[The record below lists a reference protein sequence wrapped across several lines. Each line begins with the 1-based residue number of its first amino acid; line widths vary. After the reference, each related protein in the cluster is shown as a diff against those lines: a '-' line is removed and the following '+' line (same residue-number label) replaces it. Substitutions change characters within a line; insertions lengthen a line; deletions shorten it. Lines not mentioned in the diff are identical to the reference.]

1 MNSQSVIDRIELM
14 MSDKDL
20 EEYNNIGKPI
30 KWSSRYSYVSG
41 TRHDD
46 HGTRTYDVN
55 GARLPSVTTILGAT
69 KNQQFLK
76 DWKAKVGEAEADR
89 IKNLSSK
96 RGTSMHK
103 FLEHYVLGTGYDDL
117 TGLGQ
122 EAKSMAEKVI
132 EIGLAPVEEYYGS
145 EVTLYYPGLYAGSTD
160 LVCLHNGVETVVDFK
175 QANRPKKKEW
185 IEDYYLQ
192 IAAYAMAHDYV
203 YGSQIKQ
210 GVIMVCTPD
219 LYYQE
224 FKVIG
229 AELRRYK
236 HEALKRIDM
245 YYDLM
250 HDEKER
256 TTPMKAEEFNDRP
269 DEVGNPRSTDKE

>member
-1 MNSQSVIDRIELM
+1 MKKSN
-14 MSDKDL
+14 KYNYL
-20 EEYNNIGKPI
+20 EGKQITDPDTGKRVYEI
-30 KWSSRYSYVSG
+30 SSY
-41 TRHDD
+41 
-46 HGTRTYDVN
+46 
-55 GARLPSVTTILGAT
+55 RLPSVTTILGAT
-69 KNQQFLK
+69 KNTEFLTK
-76 DWKAKVGEAEADR
+76 WKAKVGEEQAER
-89 IKNLSSK
+89 IKNVSSA

-103 FLEHYVLGTGYDDL
+103 FLESFITDVGYDDL
-117 TGLGQ
+117 TELGQ
-122 EAKSMAEKVI
+122 AALPMAKKIM

-145 EVTLYYPGLYAGSTD
+145 EVTLHYPGLYAGQTD
-160 LVCLHNGVETVVDFK
+160 LICNHNGMETVVDFK

-224 FKVIG
+224 FKVEG
-229 AELRRYK
+229 PELRRFK
-236 HEALKRIDM
+236 HAFLKRLDM
-245 YYDLM
+245 YHDLI

-256 TTPMKAEEFNDRP
+256 TKPMKAEDFNDK
-269 DEVGNPRSTDKE
+269 KE

>member
-1 MNSQSVIDRIELM
+1 MKKSN
-14 MSDKDL
+14 KYNYL
-20 EEYNNIGKPI
+20 EGKQITDPDTGKRVYEI
-30 KWSSRYSYVSG
+30 SSY
-41 TRHDD
+41 
-46 HGTRTYDVN
+46 
-55 GARLPSVTTILGAT
+55 RLPSVTTILGAT
-69 KNQQFLK
+69 KNTEFLTK
-76 DWKAKVGEAEADR
+76 WKAKVGEEQAER
-89 IKNLSSK
+89 IKNVSSA

-103 FLEHYVLGTGYDDL
+103 FLESFITDVGYDDL
-117 TGLGQ
+117 TELGQ
-122 EAKSMAEKVI
+122 AALPMAKKIM

-145 EVTLYYPGLYAGSTD
+145 EVTLHYPGLYAGQTD
-160 LVCLHNGVETVVDFK
+160 LICNHNGMETVVDFK

-224 FKVIG
+224 FKVEG
-229 AELRRYK
+229 PELRRFK
-236 HEALKRIDM
+236 HAFLKRLDM
-245 YYDLM
+245 YHDLV

-256 TTPMKAEEFNDRP
+256 TKPMKAEDFNDGSN
-269 DEVGNPRSTDKE
+269 EVGNPRSTDQE